1 MSEFSQEGNERNID
15 SVISAMER
23 GENRLFETEQG
34 KSEMETSTEAD
45 KIASLEETRMNTAE
59 DPACDIS
66 IMKQNYATQE
76 LESETVNISDKN
88 SSEEFEATSE
98 TKEQNSGKED
108 ECEIEISH
116 DDSIRDIGSGIAI
129 ASENNKAEEKE
140 STSTVEVTA
149 GTKNGNV
156 EELGSEIAEK
166 SQMDIAG
173 TEEVDEIQMDS
184 STKDQID
191 SSTKDNL
198 LEIKMTKLNDD
209 QEELGSDHEEMSS
222 KDINERFKISKDI
235 NDKFRIL
242 METEKGNAD
251 DTDPVRTISDATMD
265 EESPAQ
271 VNADVEIGG
280 KVAETAENN
289 AIEKE
294 RYEITETV
302 VMDSTENDGVQ
313 KPKQNK
319 RQVKKPKKTNS
330 AAQKP
335 KKGGRQKKSK
345 TETEVIV
352 TSEPKPKKRKT
363 NNSLSSEFIQDVD
376 LCIEDILRA
385 EEAEETGKSVSAC
398 AEGEVIADNTTEGVD
413 DSDAI
418 RPRKRRQ
425 PRKFGNVV
433 YNAEQGEEEEVYSD
447 DRDEDWFLDDVS
459 SGEEYNV
466 NQLYKREK
474 KKRGTKKKG
483 DNYVKLK
490 ELKVSLVPVD
500 PENYLNDRNASKMV
514 DVSKPSK
521 SKAAKKPI
529 TERLKLNLK
538 QKKRREKVKKQ
549 KVKLNV
555 DYEKVTITKDG
566 EKVKMYKCM
575 HCSYTNKYE
584 CALRQ
589 HNLVHTV
596 PSYKCKFCDFT
607 TRSKQI
613 HMEHEAAK
621 HTREKPFACDK
632 CDYRSVYRVDLHH
645 HQAKHLDEK
654 KFRCPVDGCDF
665 ITKWRRNIAH
675 HMRKHETARP
685 FKCHKCPLAFKRQQ
699 DLNTHLYRHSDD
711 KPLQCD
717 QCNYRCKTNY
727 EIKMH
732 KLVHS
737 DIRPYGCTYP
747 GCTQRCKVKSDLVKH
762 MLIHTK
768 ERKFLCTLCG
778 KGYKSQTALNKHAR
792 QHSDLRPFIC
802 DLCGKGFKYKA
813 GLRTHLKNHQ
823 GIKPFDCE
831 VCGHLFSNKS
841 NRDKHMV
848 THNFEDR
855 PLRCPLCP
863 YAAKIKDH
871 LLAHIGTMHGQSY
884 AFFCELCKKPF
895 QRYFQ
900 LTVHHSRMHTQAE
913 FARYMNSIGINVDQ
927 IRREVKVEMVE
938 EGLISQEEIGAM
950 QQTLQNQTESD
961 EEEEAL
967 ETESREE
974 SREGQ
979 NVVDRQETESSV
991 ERQEDQT
998 MTEHQESES
1007 REERQTLAE
1016 GLANESRVESEEPFN
1031 RNERQEVEGTEER
1044 TEENGKNMEKSRDND
1059 GIDARVEDDNEDT
1072 EQRQETLDGEN
1083 RQSAERNEEM
1093 QASGNTETIQRSDGN
1108 ESVEARQDY
1117 GKSAEKD
1124 GETQS
1129 SRNTEILQHS
1139 DSNGSVRQSDG
1150 VEQSRRMDGEQQAE
1164 PRQAGRTE
1172 SEEENEADNSDSDG
1186 TDHSGGSQTL
1196 LQTIKQEPP
1205 PETPFGVSATLA
1217 IYDDFR
1223 LPLFTRG
1230 FEFNVDK
1237 TGKKPDVWFMD
1248 LDNMPSEARWHQ
1260 QRYLSRL
1267 EGYNE
1272 ARARRYAEKMA
1283 MMESKCDLETAIAK
1297 GLIVRRRGRHSKKDK
1312 SENEGDN
1319 DKGKKKSESLTKNG
1333 KRRGRPPKNKDETP
1347 KNKDEKSKGMDEKSK
1362 GMDEMSEGVVKS
1374 KGKQPSKTV
1383 GKNKKK
1389 ATTSKKK
1396 VGKKAKEP
1404 KAKRKVVI
1412 EEVSVPTTQVNSC
1425 VAEAANV
1432 GFKGQSS
1439 GDCVGTKKKKGL
1451 PPKSKSDAVESSVK
1465 KQSKLTQT
1473 PLKKKPSKKK
1483 KLETVVQGLQKTKSK
1498 NGKQKKGKGSLK
1510 LKLTAVKSKGWTVS
1524 DDSEWHITGKKGK
1537 KSTPKGKGRQK
1548 GSAKG
1553 KRSQKGQET
1562 FVIDWESADSQH
1574 GTSEQILL
1582 PFELKTEETEEPMTA
1597 SEIQQD
1603 MNGTLSINQEM
1614 PSANFYCD
1622 DVIILKKEKPDDG
1635 DLPFGE
1641 LAADDRTGEDLLKNA
1656 DTTESLLSSTDILNE
1671 DKVYERAEHIV
1682 GMTEQNIVVSSSEN
1696 VRVCHNMDVGL
1707 QIRNIAENLTSDSA
1721 VMDSPVKVEP
1731 L

>member
-15 SVISAMER
+15 SVINAMER

-76 LESETVNISDKN
+76 LESEIVNISDKN
-88 SSEEFEATSE
+88 SSEEFEAISE

-108 ECEIEISH
+108 ECEIEMSH

-156 EELGSEIAEK
+156 EELGSEIAGK

-191 SSTKDNL
+191 SSTKDDL
-198 LEIKMTKLNDD
+198 LEIKMAKLNDD

-222 KDINERFKISKDI
+222 KDINDRFKISKDI

-242 METEKGNAD
+242 KENEKENEND
-251 DTDPVRTISDATMD
+251 IEPVRSISDATMD
-265 EESPAQ
+265 VESPAQ

-280 KVAETAENN
+280 EVAETAENN

-294 RYEITETV
+294 RYEITETI

-352 TSEPKPKKRKT
+352 TSEPKPKKRRT

-413 DSDAI
+413 ESDAI

-425 PRKFGNVV
+425 PRKFGNIV

-483 DNYVKLK
+483 DNNVKLK
-490 ELKVSLVPVD
+490 ELKISLVPVD

-514 DVSKPSK
+514 EVSKPSK
-521 SKAAKKPI
+521 SKGAKKPI
-529 TERLKLNLK
+529 AERLKLNLK

-575 HCSYTNKYE
+575 HCAYTNKYE

-913 FARYMNSIGINVDQ
+913 FARYMNSIGINVEQ

-967 ETESREE
+967 ETESREGRLENEGREE

-979 NVVDRQETESSV
+979 NVVEIQESEYRVEREKRQTLKEGQENESRIESEEHQNGD
-991 ERQEDQT
+991 ERQEI
-998 MTEHQESES
+998 
-1007 REERQTLAE
+1007 
-1016 GLANESRVESEEPFN
+1016 
-1031 RNERQEVEGTEER
+1031 EGTQEI
-1044 TEENGKNMEKSRDND
+1044 TEENGERMEKSRDND
-1059 GIDARVEDDNEDT
+1059 GIDRSVEDDDAST
-1072 EQRQETLDGEN
+1072 EERQETPVGEN
-1083 RQSAERNEEM
+1083 RQSAERNKEM
-1093 QASGNTETIQRSDGN
+1093 QDSGNTETKQRSDGN
-1108 ESVEARQDY
+1108 ENVKATQEN
-1117 GKSAEKD
+1117 GKTAERD
-1124 GETQS
+1124 GERQANGNSET
-1129 SRNTEILQHS
+1129 IQHS
-1139 DSNGSVRQSDG
+1139 DLSDGNENVRQSKG
-1150 VEQSRRMDGEQQAE
+1150 VEQSRPTDEEQQAE
-1164 PRQAGRTE
+1164 PRQAGRAE
-1172 SEEENEADNSDSDG
+1172 PEEGNEADNSDSDG

-1283 MMESKCDLETAIAK
+1283 MLESKCDLETAIAK

-1312 SENEGDN
+1312 SGNEGDN
-1319 DKGKKKSESLTKNG
+1319 DKGKKKSVSLTKNG

-1347 KNKDEKSKGMDEKSK
+1347 KNNDEKSKGMDET
-1362 GMDEMSEGVVKS
+1362 SEGVVKS

-1389 ATTSKKK
+1389 ATTPKKK

-1404 KAKRKVVI
+1404 KAKSKVGI
-1412 EEVSVPTTQVNSC
+1412 EEVSVPTTLVNSC
-1425 VAEAANV
+1425 VAEATNV
-1432 GFKGQSS
+1432 GFKGQSA
-1439 GDCVGTKKKKGL
+1439 GDGTGTKKKKGRR
-1451 PPKSKSDAVESSVK
+1451 PKSKTSDVGPSVK
-1465 KQSKLTQT
+1465 KVSKLTQT
-1473 PLKKKPSKKK
+1473 PLKKKPSQKK
-1483 KLETVVQGLQKTKSK
+1483 KLETIVQGLQKTKSK
-1498 NGKQKKGKGSLK
+1498 NGKQKKGKGALK
-1510 LKLTAVKSKGWTVS
+1510 LKLTAVKSKGWIVS
-1524 DDSEWHITGKKGK
+1524 DGSEWHVAGKKGK
-1537 KSTPKGKGRQK
+1537 KVTPKGKGRQK

-1574 GTSEQILL
+1574 GTSEQISL
-1582 PFELKTEETEEPMTA
+1582 PFEIKTETEEPMTA

-1603 MNGTLSINQEM
+1603 VNGTQNINQEM

-1635 DLPFGE
+1635 ELPFGE
-1641 LAADDRTGEDLLKNA
+1641 LAANDRTGENLVTNA
-1656 DTTESLLSSTDILNE
+1656 NTTESLLSSTDMLNE

-1696 VRVCHNMDVGL
+1696 VQVCHNMDVGL
-1707 QIRNIAENLTSDSA
+1707 QIRNIAEDLTSDSA